1 MGKINL
7 KDIAEECGV
16 SISTVSRVIND
27 PDQVQAGTRENV
39 YKAMR
44 DLGYKPSLKTETG
57 KQGHGAVALIT
68 SCSGSEFFTDF
79 MIALQDEF
87 SRHNLYP
94 LLIDTRGELSLSAF
108 IGRNSS
114 WVNLVDAAIVFYC
127 QIDELARDFLKEHNL
142 PTAVVH
148 NRCPYFYSI
157 MNNDYLGGYD
167 AAAYLWDKGYRRFS
181 LIDWDKKE
189 EDKSGGRKAGFFQFL
204 KEKDID
210 PDKDIRQQTERI
222 SMEGGYKATERLLE
236 KGRPDVVFYA
246 CDTMAMGGIEYCRE
260 QGIRIPEDLAIMGFD
275 DIRMAEAMNLTTMK
289 QFISSKARS
298 VSRHILD
305 GLNGAIPPEFPEE
318 VTITPIVVERK
329 TT

>member
-27 PDQVQAGTRENV
+27 PDQVQITTRDTV

-44 DLGYKPSLKTETG
+44 DLGYKPSLKSGKG
-57 KQGHGAVALIT
+57 KQGQGAIALIT
-68 SCSGSEFFTDF
+68 SCTGSEFFTDF
-79 MIALQDEF
+79 MIALKDEF
-87 SRHNLYP
+87 ALDNRYI
-94 LLIDTRGELSLSAF
+94 LLIDTKGELSLSAF
-108 IGRNSS
+108 TGRNSS
-114 WVNLVDAAIVFYC
+114 WVDLVDSVIVFYC

-148 NRCPYFYSI
+148 SRCPYFYSI

-167 AAAYLWDKGYRRFS
+167 AAAYLWNKGCRRFS
-181 LIDWDKKE
+181 LIDWNRIE
-189 EDKSGGRKAGFFQFL
+189 GDKSRDRKTGFFQFL
-204 KEKDID
+204 REKGVD
-210 PDKDIRQQTERI
+210 PDTDVLYQTAR
-222 SMEGGYKATERLLE
+222 MTMDGGYSATEKILE
-236 KGRPDVVFYA
+236 KGQPDAVFYT

-260 QGIRIPEDLAIMGFD
+260 KGIRIPGDLSIMGFD

-289 QFISSKARS
+289 QFISAKARS

-305 GLNGAIPPEFPEE
+305 RLNGAVPPEFPEE
-318 VTITPIVVERK
+318 VTITPVVVERK